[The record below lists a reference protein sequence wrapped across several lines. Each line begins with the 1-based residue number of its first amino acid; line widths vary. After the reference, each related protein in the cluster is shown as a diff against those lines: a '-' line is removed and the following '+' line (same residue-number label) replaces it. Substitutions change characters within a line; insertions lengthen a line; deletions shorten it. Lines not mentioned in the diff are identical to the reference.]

1 MIVKYYIV
9 VLVIICAI
17 MLSKSKWFTSL
28 LSAGFIVLQLLL
40 TCYAYMH
47 KGATDSIYFT
57 FDDIGLIF
65 LGVLAI
71 LCTTSFYHSL
81 SYLKYEPIN
90 NYNIYQIGFLALLA
104 SITGVYLSNNL
115 TLSWIFMEATTLSV
129 AALIYHNRTILT
141 LEATWK
147 YIFICSTGIALAY
160 LGILFLSMAVKG
172 LPETGMSYS
181 SLINLKNAE
190 NSLYLKLAFIFILVG
205 YSAKME
211 IFPLYTIGI
220 DANYVAPAPASA
232 FISTALV
239 NAGFVSIFRVY
250 KVLMPT
256 AIGSWM
262 GNVLLICGILSLLV
276 AAIYMQRVKNFKRLL
291 AYSTVENMGLVC
303 IGLGLGGHAVYAA
316 LLLVILHSF
325 VKSSMF
331 YQFGQAHKILKTYK
345 IFRTGDY
352 LKLNPIGAMVLLIGL
367 IVLTGIPPSGLFIP
381 EFLIFK
387 TSILSGHWILFIFI
401 ALFMCLIIYGMSSK
415 ILQLIFTPMDREVD
429 TTIRI
434 NPWQT
439 ITQFIMLGF
448 VLYMCFNQPQFLK
461 EMIENA
467 VKIGL
472 K

>member
-1 MIVKYYIV
+1 MVLKYYIAV
-9 VLVIICAI
+9 ILVIGLI
-17 MLSKSKWFTSL
+17 MLSKSKMLTSL
-28 LSAGFIVLQLLL
+28 LSGLFIIVQLAF
-40 TCYAYMH
+40 TSYAFLH
-47 KGATDSIYFT
+47 KGTIDTVYFT
-57 FDDIGLIF
+57 YDDLGLIF
-65 LGVLAI
+65 LGILAF
-71 LCTTSFYHSL
+71 LCVSSFYHAL
-81 SYLKYEPIN
+81 SYLKYEPVN

-115 TLSWIFMEATTLSV
+115 TLTWIFMEATTLSV

-147 YIFICSTGIALAY
+147 YVFICSTGIALAY

-172 LPETGMSYS
+172 LPESGMSYN
-181 SLINLKNAE
+181 NLSNIVYTE
-190 NSLYLKLAFIFILVG
+190 GSLYLKLAFIFILVG

-239 NAGFVSIFRVY
+239 NAGFIAVFRVY
-250 KVLMPT
+250 KVMAPS
-256 AIGSWM
+256 AVGHWM
-262 GNVLLICGILSLLV
+262 GNVFIICGIASLLV

-303 IGLGLGGHAVYAA
+303 IGLGLGGGAVYAA

-367 IVLTGIPPSGLFIP
+367 IVLTGIPPSGLFVP

-387 TSILSGHWILFIFI
+387 TAVASGHWILFVLIT
-401 ALFMCLIIYGMSSK
+401 LFMCLIIYGMCSK
-415 ILQLIFTPMDREVD
+415 VLQLIFSPMDRVVD
-429 TTIRI
+429 TSVKV

-439 ITQFIMLGF
+439 ITQYIMLGF
-448 VLYMCFNQPQFLK
+448 AVYMCFSQPQFLK
-461 EMIENA
+461 EMIVNA
-467 VKIGL
+467 TSFVK
-472 K
+472 

>member
-1 MIVKYYIV
+1 MIVNYYIAV
-9 VLVIICAI
+9 IVIIIAI
-17 MLSKSKWFTSL
+17 LLSKSKVLTSL
-28 LSAGFIVLQLLL
+28 MSGLFIVVQLIF
-40 TCYAYMH
+40 TIYAFVH
-47 KGATDSIYFT
+47 KGATDAVYFT
-57 FDDIGLIF
+57 YDDLGLIF
-65 LGVLAI
+65 LGILAF
-71 LCTTSFYHSL
+71 LSVSSFYHAL
-81 SYLKYEPIN
+81 SYLKYEPVN

-160 LGILFLSMAVKG
+160 LGILFLSMAVQG
-172 LPETGMSYS
+172 LSETGMSYLNLS
-181 SLINLKNAE
+181 SIAHTGG
-190 NSLYLKLAFIFILVG
+190 SLYLKLAFIFILVG

-250 KVLMPT
+250 KVLAT
-256 AIGSWM
+256 SEVGHWM
-262 GNVLLICGILSLLV
+262 GNVLILCGILTLLV

-303 IGLGLGGHAVYAA
+303 IGLGFGGKAVYAA
-316 LLLVILHSF
+316 LLIVILHSF

-345 IFRTGDY
+345 IFR
-352 LKLNPIGAMVLLIGL
+352 
-367 IVLTGIPPSGLFIP
+367 
-381 EFLIFK
+381 
-387 TSILSGHWILFIFI
+387 
-401 ALFMCLIIYGMSSK
+401 
-415 ILQLIFTPMDREVD
+415 
-429 TTIRI
+429 
-434 NPWQT
+434 
-439 ITQFIMLGF
+439 
-448 VLYMCFNQPQFLK
+448 
-461 EMIENA
+461 
-467 VKIGL
+467 
-472 K
+472 